1 MAIIMRAEG
10 FLKSHGMEPERI
22 EPAGCAPRFLRAME
36 DGLRGEADGLP
47 MLPTYLRA
55 EGEVPQGVPTAV
67 IDAGGTNFRRATV
80 TFDSGGYTVED
91 LRRTTMPGVAE
102 PDDFGGFI
110 RYTADALMP
119 LMDRA
124 GHVGFCFSYMAEMTP
139 ERDGCDPR
147 FTKQVKISGCAGK
160 HICAE
165 LKKEL
170 ERRGV
175 TGRRFTLLND
185 TAAVL
190 LGVSALLNKE
200 KYDGFIGLVSGTGT
214 NTCCIL
220 PVSAIPKLG
229 GGEGK
234 MLVNLESGY
243 MKDLPRGD
251 FDEWL
256 DRESN
261 DPGRGWHEKMTSG
274 AYLGELCRI
283 TLCAAA
289 DEGLISDK
297 IRGAVHMDASLA
309 DTWCDGEGLDA
320 YVAGEAD
327 REFIKAVCRAV
338 FDRSARC
345 VASNLGALLLL
356 TGAGKDRPAC
366 ICAEG
371 SLFLKSRH
379 FRPALE
385 KHLAAYASSIGRSF
399 EFHTSEDTTLLGTA
413 AAALLTS

>member
-1 MAIIMRAEG
+1 MRAEE

-22 EPAGCAPRFLRAME
+22 KPAECALRFLGAME
-36 DGLRGEADGLP
+36 KGLRGEVDGLP

-67 IDAGGTNFRRATV
+67 IDAGGTNFRRAMV
-80 TFDSGGYTVED
+80 TFCDGSYTVEN
-91 LRRTTMPGVAE
+91 LRKTTMPGVSE

-119 LMDRA
+119 LMGRS

-147 FTKQVKISGCAGK
+147 FTKQVKISGCTGK

-170 ERRGV
+170 EYRGV
-175 TGRRFTLLND
+175 TGKGFTLLND

-190 LGVSALLNKE
+190 LGVSALLDKE

-214 NTCCIL
+214 NTCCVL

-243 MKDLPRGD
+243 MKDLPRGE
-251 FDEWL
+251 FDERL
-256 DRESN
+256 DSESN

-297 IRGAVHMDASLA
+297 IRNAGHTDTSLA
-309 DTWCDGEGLDA
+309 DAWCDGEGLDA
-320 YVAGEAD
+320 YIAGEAD
-327 REFIKAVCRAV
+327 REFIKSVCQAV

-356 TGAGKDRPAC
+356 TGAGK
-366 ICAEG
+366 
-371 SLFLKSRH
+371 
-379 FRPALE
+379 
-385 KHLAAYASSIGRSF
+385 
-399 EFHTSEDTTLLGTA
+399 
-413 AAALLTS
+413 